1 MLAGMCRPLPGNS
14 RPLTPGQR
22 YTLAMRPADTS
33 PQAWEVLMSL
43 MRRMSPEEKLQRAIE
58 LTAAAR
64 NLGEAG
70 ICQAYPGASKREIFL
85 RVAQRQLGDE
95 FQKVFG
101 EEWRAYGSA
110 ERHA

>member
-1 MLAGMCRPLPGNS
+1 
-14 RPLTPGQR
+14 
-22 YTLAMRPADTS
+22 MRPRDTS
-33 PQAWEVLMSL
+33 PEAWKVLL
-43 MRRMSPEEKLQRAIE
+43 DLVRKMSPEERLQRTIE
-58 LTAAAR
+58 LTAAVR

-70 ICQAYPGASKREIFL
+70 IREAYPGASEREIFL

-101 EEWRAYGSA
+101 DEWREYGSA

>member
-1 MLAGMCRPLPGNS
+1 
-14 RPLTPGQR
+14 
-22 YTLAMRPADTS
+22 MRPADTS
-33 PQAWEVLMSL
+33 PEAWKVLMGL
-43 MRRMSPEEKLQRAIE
+43 MRKMSPEEKLQRAID
-58 LTAAAR
+58 LTAAVR

-70 ICQAYPGASKREIFL
+70 ICQAYPGASEREIFL

>member
-1 MLAGMCRPLPGNS
+1 
-14 RPLTPGQR
+14 
-22 YTLAMRPADTS
+22 MRPTDTS
-33 PQAWEVLMSL
+33 PAAWKVLMDL
-43 MRRMSPEEKLQRAIE
+43 LRTMSPEEKLQRAIE

-70 ICQAYPGASKREIFL
+70 IRQSYPGASEREIFL
-85 RVAQRQLGDE
+85 RVAQRQLGDQ

-101 EEWRAYGSA
+101 NEWREYGPA

>member
-1 MLAGMCRPLPGNS
+1 M
-14 RPLTPGQR
+14 
-22 YTLAMRPADTS
+22 D
-33 PQAWEVLMSL
+33 L
-43 MRRMSPEEKLQRAIE
+43 MRKMSPEEKLQRTFE

-64 NLGEAG
+64 QLGEAG
-70 ICQAYPGASKREIFL
+70 IREAYPGASEREIFL

-101 EEWRAYGSA
+101 YEWRAYGSA